1 MRNAERTRTGRGAL
15 PFSTGRISVRLP
27 RIAIVSDIHGNF
39 DALKALPNHYDEL
52 WVLGDLVNYGP
63 QPAEVIEFIRK
74 RASMVVRG
82 NHDDAVA
89 FDRDPQCSPAFR
101 QAADET
107 RRYTASV
114 LTEKQKGY
122 LGDLPHYR
130 WVRRGRWT
138 FYLCHAVPSDPLHK
152 YCSEDSRLWRRE
164 LTRVG
169 ADFLFVGHTH
179 RQFCLRKGEHWVV
192 NPGSLGQP
200 KMGKPYATYAM
211 WENGSVTVHRYK
223 YPIERTAARIRAMPV
238 STSTQRFLV
247 KVLRSGAVPKTGK
260 QANHGQ
266 NHTA

>member
-1 MRNAERTRTGRGAL
+1 MLAL
-15 PFSTGRISVRLP
+15 GTTRISPALP

-74 RASMVVRG
+74 RATLVVRG

-89 FDRDPQCSPAFR
+89 FNRDPQCSPAFR
-101 QAADET
+101 RAADET
-107 RRYTASV
+107 RQYTASV
-114 LTEKQKGY
+114 LTDKQKGY
-122 LGDLPHYR
+122 LGDLPYYH

-152 YCSEDSRLWRRE
+152 YCVEESRSWRRE
-164 LTRVG
+164 LTAAG
-169 ADFLFVGHTH
+169 TDFLLVGHTH
-179 RQFCLRKGEHWVV
+179 LQFCLPKGEQSVV

-200 KMGKPYATYAM
+200 KTGQPQAAYAI
-211 WENGSVTVHRYK
+211 WENGSISLHRYE
-223 YPIERTAARIRAMPV
+223 YPVRKTAARIRAMPV
-238 STSTQRFLV
+238 SRPTQEFLV
-247 KVLRSGAVPKTGK
+247 QVLRSGAVPKTEK
-260 QANHGQ
+260 EANHVQ